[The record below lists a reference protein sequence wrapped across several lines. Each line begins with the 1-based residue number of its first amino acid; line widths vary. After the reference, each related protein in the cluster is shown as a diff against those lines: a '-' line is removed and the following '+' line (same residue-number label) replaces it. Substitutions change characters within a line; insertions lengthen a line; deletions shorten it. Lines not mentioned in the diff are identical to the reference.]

1 MAPNS
6 KTLIKAI
13 CLLPTYRAETTF
25 DATPPNDGTI
35 GWVKVQLC
43 NHQFGDTVAFWCHD
57 SIKKPWNG
65 MHEFWVG
72 MGYLD

>member
-13 CLLPTYRAETTF
+13 CLLPTYREETTF
-25 DATPPNDGTI
+25 DATPPNDETI
-35 GWVKVQLC
+35 GWVKVQVC

-57 SIKKPWNG
+57 SIKN
-65 MHEFWVG
+65 HG
-72 MGYLD
+72 MGCMNFGLGWDI